1 MGDINQSMVDAFHQG
16 LDPQMIIDQVYASH
30 KAFLAE
36 VERNKIKPNRDL
48 VIDFAET
55 LLNGDSL
62 RPEQVAWVFRIY
74 LTMKN
79 PAHAEFYAKAI
90 DDDIVELFEGVME
103 ASREVA
109 AMLKTPTG
117 AAALR
122 NATKPVAMET
132 SPSDAMSFEN
142 FMAMMGTPVR
152 SLMGNMLSR
161 SAVPAQ
167 KAEPVP
173 VTPVTKSKSAD
184 ETIDEFVKKAFPRG

>member
-16 LDPQMIIDQVYASH
+16 LDPQVIIDQVHASH

-62 RPEQVAWVFRIY
+62 RPEQVAWVFRTY

-79 PAHAEFYAKAI
+79 PAHAEFYAEAV
-90 DDDIVELFEGVME
+90 DDDVIELFEGVME

-117 AAALR
+117 VAALH
-122 NATKPVAMET
+122 NATKPMVMKT
-132 SPSDAMSFEN
+132 SPSDAMSFES
-142 FMAMMGTPVR
+142 FMAMMGVPVR
-152 SLMGNMLSR
+152 DAKGNPLPNA
-161 SAVPAQ
+161 SA
-167 KAEPVP
+167 KSEPSP
-173 VTPVTKSKSAD
+173 VTPVTKSKSKSAD
-184 ETIDEFVKKAFPRG
+184 EVIDEFVKTTFGK

>member
-16 LDPQMIIDQVYASH
+16 LDPQMIIDQVHASH

-62 RPEQVAWVFRIY
+62 RPEQVAWVFRTY

-79 PAHAEFYAKAI
+79 PAHAEFYAEAI
-90 DDDIVELFEGVME
+90 DDDVVELFEGVME

-117 AAALR
+117 VAALH

-142 FMAMMGTPVR
+142 LMAM
-152 SLMGNMLSR
+152 MGNMLSW
-161 SAVPAQ
+161 SVVLAQ

>member
-16 LDPQMIIDQVYASH
+16 LDPQMIIDQVHASH

-62 RPEQVAWVFRIY
+62 RPEQVAWVFRTY

-79 PAHAEFYAKAI
+79 PAHAEFYAEAI
-90 DDDIVELFEGVME
+90 DDDVVELFEGVME

-117 AAALR
+117 VAALH
-122 NATKPVAMET
+122 NATKPMTTET
-132 SPSDAMSFEN
+132 PSSDEMSFEN

-152 SLMGNMLSR
+152 DAKGSPLPKMSPIACLTTAYGM
-161 SAVPAQ
+161 
-167 KAEPVP
+167 PVP
-173 VTPVTKSKSAD
+173 KSKSAD
-184 ETIDEFVKKAFPRG
+184 ETIDEFVKKNFGK